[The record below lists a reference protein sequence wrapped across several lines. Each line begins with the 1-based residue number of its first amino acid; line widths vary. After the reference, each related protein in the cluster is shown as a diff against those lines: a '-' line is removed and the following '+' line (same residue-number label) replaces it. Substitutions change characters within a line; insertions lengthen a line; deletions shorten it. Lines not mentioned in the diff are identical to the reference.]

1 MGIFR
6 LIAAAPGGFGHDEI
20 RWVINQ
26 GRVGFR
32 SDAFRNDVVTIV
44 GIASSAG
51 WCAPYTAHFGES
63 GRWPA
68 QFQHG
73 NAVRT
78 HRKQSEAPADGM
90 RDERFKVLGSHGL
103 EIAID
108 FGIFS
113 TLPVQTSRP
122 HFIQDNP
129 GKFRTTADDG
139 RIGADLLEISEH
151 LGDGVDHIGVRNGSL
166 DPAAHR

>member
-1 MGIFR
+1 MV
-6 LIAAAPGGFGHDEI
+6 A
-20 RWVINQ
+20 
-26 GRVGFR
+26 
-32 SDAFRNDVVTIV
+32 IV
-44 GIASSAG
+44 GIASCAG
-51 WCAPYTAHFGES
+51 WCAWRSASFGDECW
-63 GRWPA
+63 WPA

-73 NAVRT
+73 DAVRT
-78 HRKQSEAPADGM
+78 DGKQSEAPPDGM
-90 RDERFKVLGSHGL
+90 RNERFKVLGSHGL